1 MNLIKLDF
9 MIVPKSY
16 AHARATQ
23 RTAKVLIL
31 CDLDWLLEQRNLAFY
46 G

>member
-9 MIVPKSY
+9 MLVPKPY

-31 CDLDWLLEQRNLAFY
+31 CDLDWFQDRRNLVFY